1 MIYFCCISG
10 VILFSKTCAFNFYL
24 CSAAPVL
31 QLKAVDQDNSSTPAG
46 QIVFSIVSTHNKFT
60 IDPKTGWLATNKVNE
75 GWNFSVQKELESAQ
89 AVCHSVIRAEHF
101 YWFGG
106 CVLPTGIFPTFL
118 AS

>member
-1 MIYFCCISG
+1 MTDPGRPKNGYGSDGSDLGSTTLIRWQMIYFCCISG

-75 GWNFSVQKELESAQ
+75 G
-89 AVCHSVIRAEHF
+89 
-101 YWFGG
+101 
-106 CVLPTGIFPTFL
+106 
-118 AS
+118 